1 MPRLFTLFQANLT
14 LQYQQQR
21 KKVYLQF
28 QSTSYFSTTRQ
39 QKVHQQDYTQ
49 SRSNFGQNQYHYY
62 ENVVTENTILSAF
75 PRPNLT
81 PTLHHT
87 LFSNPSLNAN
97 GNNQQQQKN
106 KIKCK
111 HCNGPHSSNICPC

>member
-1 MPRLFTLFQANLT
+1 MPRLYTLFQAKIIT
-14 LQYQQQR
+14 LQWQQQR
-21 KKVYLQF
+21 KKLFFQF
-28 QSTSYFSTTRQ
+28 QSTSYFSTSKQ
-39 QKVHQQDYTQ
+39 QKVHQQYTQ
-49 SRSNFGQNQYHYY
+49 SSSSSFGRDHQYNYY

-87 LFSNPSLNAN
+87 LFYDNALN
-97 GNNQQQQKN
+97 NNNTNQQKN

-111 HCNGPHSSNICPC
+111 NCQGPHKSEHCPC